1 MTEPID
7 IPPSGQRQELRCDV
21 AVVGGGTAGTMA
33 AITAAEMG
41 ASVLLLDKAH
51 VRHSG
56 ALAMGMDGVNNA
68 VIPGKATPEDYVAEI
83 TRANEG
89 IINQRTVY
97 QTASRGYDMV
107 RRLEQYGVKFAK
119 DAHGDYD
126 VRRVHRS
133 GSYVLPMPE
142 GKDIKKVL
150 YRVLRQ
156 RSIRERVRIENR
168 VMPVRVLTAAGCA
181 VGVAGFNTRTG
192 EFVTASAGAVILA
205 TGACGRLGLPAS
217 GYLYGTYENP
227 TNAGDGHAMAYH
239 AGAELS
245 GLECFQINPL
255 IKDYNG
261 PACAYVANP
270 FGGYQ
275 VNHRGERFV
284 DCDYWSGQMM
294 AEVARE
300 IASAR
305 GPIYLKLTHL
315 PEETISALE
324 GILHTTERPTRG
336 TFHAGRGHDYR
347 THDVE
352 MHISEIGLCGGH
364 SSSGVWVDE
373 NAATTVPGLYAAG
386 DLACV
391 PHNYMIGA
399 FVFGDLAGAH
409 ASEFARGAGAA
420 GPAGPDPAPGLPED
434 QIGAAHE
441 LIYRPL
447 RNPDGP
453 PQAQVEYKLRRFVN
467 DYLAPPK
474 TQARLDIALE
484 TFGRMTTEIAQ
495 MGARTPHELM
505 RCAEVT
511 FIRDCAELAARAS
524 LARTESRWGLY
535 HDRADH
541 PGRDDAEW
549 FWHLN
554 IRRGADGS
562 PELLKRPVGSYI
574 VPVSEF
580 EVPVREP
587 GEVVLIPRLPGPGRG
602 RLGRYRLAPAAAAA
616 SVQPADILQLLRL
629 TDAQPSVPQLEP
641 YLADSDARVRR
652 AAIAAL
658 TETAPP
664 GAGRALAHAA
674 GDDNGTVRHAAVA
687 GLRELVAIL
696 PADDEAL
703 LDSLRLRLGSPDPVV
718 RSAVLDLLRE
728 MRVAEVGPFAAALS
742 DADHRVRLRA
752 VSGLVFTRQARLV
765 AAAAA
770 DRSREVRVAVA
781 DGLAA
786 LAAELAETGP
796 ADGREALERLA
807 HDPDVLVQAAAFKA
821 AGALGCPPPLDILA
835 ARMLRRTAAA
845 WEVRAGAARALAAAS
860 PVVAVGPLVAAV
872 SDPHANVRKAA
883 VTALAPMRAY
893 PGAVEALHA
902 AACDGDADVRA
913 YARHAIDGGR
923 RLPAAVMNDLAGR
936 ATVGIGDGPQR
947 PARRVAHAEEEGDIV
962 IAGRAQDLTGRTL
975 VADRGMAG
983 ADAEVGGLVPD
994 GPALAGLLLREA
1006 LLRLFV
1012 EVGRQGPLLGCR
1024 DVGGQVRRVRGADDG
1039 GRQAR
1044 VAEGEAEDELHG
1056 GHARVSE
1063 QVLDAR
1069 GLPVPLAEA
1078 RLLGKRA
1085 GPPVLVLRRRATG
1098 RAASDQRSRALARRL
1113 GDEVLV
1119 VALYGR
1125 VGDLEGVED
1134 VHREVVGQVR
1144 EDA

>member
-1 MTEPID
+1 MGV
-7 IPPSGQRQELRCDV
+7 PPPGQRQELSCDV

-33 AITAAEMG
+33 AITAAELG

-68 VIPGKATPEDYVAEI
+68 VIPGQAAPEDYVAEI

-89 IINQRTVY
+89 IINQRTVF

-107 RRLEQYGVKFAK
+107 RRLERYGVKFAK

-168 VMPVRVLTAAGCA
+168 VMPVRVLTAAGRA

-192 EFVTASAGAVILA
+192 EFVTVSAGAVILA

-373 NAATTVPGLYAAG
+373 NAVTTVPGLYAAG

-409 ASEFARGAGAA
+409 ASEFARRAGAA
-420 GPAGPDPAPGLPED
+420 GPAGPDAGPVSLPAD
-434 QIGAAHE
+434 QIEAARE

-484 TFGRMTTEIAQ
+484 TFARMSTEIAQ

-554 IRRGADGS
+554 IRRGADGH
-562 PELLKRPVGSYI
+562 PELLKRPVGPYI

-580 EVPVREP
+580 DVPARDP
-587 GEVVLIPRLPGPGRG
+587 GKVVVIARPPDPGRG
-602 RLGRYRLAPAAAAA
+602 RRDRSRPATAATAA
-616 SVQPADILQLLRL
+616 SARPPEILELLRL
-629 TDAQPSVPQLEP
+629 ADMQPSVPQLEP

-664 GAGRALAHAA
+664 GAGRALAQAA

-703 LDSLRLRLGSPDPVV
+703 LDILRRRLGSPDPVV
-718 RSAVLDLLRE
+718 RSGILDLLRE
-728 MRVAEVGPFAAALS
+728 MRAAGAGPFAAALS

-752 VSGLVFTRQARLV
+752 VSGLVATGEARLV
-765 AAAAA
+765 AGAAA

-781 DGLAA
+781 DGLAT
-786 LAAELAETGP
+786 LAAELTGTGP
-796 ADGREALERLA
+796 ADAREALEALERLA
-807 HDPDVLVQAAAFKA
+807 GDPDVLVRAAAFKA
-821 AGALGCPPPLDILA
+821 AGALGCPPPLDTLA
-835 ARMLRRTAAA
+835 ARVLGQAAAA
-845 WEVRAGAARALAAAS
+845 WEVRAGAAQALAAAS
-860 PVVAVGPLVAAV
+860 PVVAVEPLVAAV

-883 VTALAPMRAY
+883 VAALAAMRVY
-893 PGAVEALHA
+893 PGVAQALHA
-902 AACDGDADVRA
+902 AASDGDADVRA
-913 YARHAIDGGR
+913 YARHAVDEHG
-923 RLPAAVMNDLAGR
+923 
-936 ATVGIGDGPQR
+936 
-947 PARRVAHAEEEGDIV
+947 
-962 IAGRAQDLTGRTL
+962 
-975 VADRGMAG
+975 
-983 ADAEVGGLVPD
+983 
-994 GPALAGLLLREA
+994 
-1006 LLRLFV
+1006 
-1012 EVGRQGPLLGCR
+1012 QG
-1024 DVGGQVRRVRGADDG
+1024 
-1039 GRQAR
+1039 
-1044 VAEGEAEDELHG
+1044 
-1056 GHARVSE
+1056 
-1063 QVLDAR
+1063 
-1069 GLPVPLAEA
+1069 
-1078 RLLGKRA
+1078 
-1085 GPPVLVLRRRATG
+1085 
-1098 RAASDQRSRALARRL
+1098 
-1113 GDEVLV
+1113 
-1119 VALYGR
+1119 
-1125 VGDLEGVED
+1125 
-1134 VHREVVGQVR
+1134 
-1144 EDA
+1144 